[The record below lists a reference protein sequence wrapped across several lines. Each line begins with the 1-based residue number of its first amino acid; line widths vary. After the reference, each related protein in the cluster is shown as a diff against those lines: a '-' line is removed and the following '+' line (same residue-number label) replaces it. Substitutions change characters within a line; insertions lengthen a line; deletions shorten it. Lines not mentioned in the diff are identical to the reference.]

1 MKNTILCTFIAL
13 LSQSLFA
20 DERVPFDARKTAVTL
35 QVVPLIQGDG
45 FFIDY
50 RSPITTAAPAA
61 LKAGVQNGSPQTII
75 TRSVVIRGGMT
86 REDVQKF
93 EEFIKER
100 DQLKRLLTEMEA
112 LIQASSKP

>member
-20 DERVPFDARKTAVTL
+20 DERVAFDARKTAVTL
-35 QVVPLIQGDG
+35 EIKFVEVDV
-45 FFIDY
+45 FSIDY
-50 RSPITTAAPAA
+50 GSPITTAAPAA

-75 TRSVVIRGGMT
+75 TRSVISGRS
-86 REDVQKF
+86 REDVRKL
-93 EEFIKER
+93 EEFHKEQ

-112 LIQASSKP
+112 LIQAPSKP

>member
-75 TRSVVIRGGMT
+75 TRSVISGRS
-86 REDVQKF
+86 REDVRKL
-93 EEFIKER
+93 EEFHKEQ

-112 LIQASSKP
+112 LIQAPSKP

>member
-20 DERVPFDARKTAVTL
+20 DERVAFDARKTAVTL
-35 QVVPLIQGDG
+35 EIKFVEVDV
-45 FFIDY
+45 FSIDY
-50 RSPITTAAPAA
+50 GNPITTAAPAV

-112 LIQASSKP
+112 LIQAPSKP

>member
-20 DERVPFDARKTAVTL
+20 DERIPFDARRTAVTL
-35 QVVPLIQGDG
+35 EVKPLIKGDG
-45 FFIDY
+45 FLIDY

-75 TRSVVIRGGMT
+75 TRSVILGRT
-86 REDVQKF
+86 REDVQKL
-93 EEFIKER
+93 EELIKER

-112 LIQASSKP
+112 LIQGPSKP

>member
-20 DERVPFDARKTAVTL
+20 DERAPFDARRTAVTL
-35 QVVPLIQGDG
+35 EVKPLIKGDG
-45 FFIDY
+45 FLIDY

-61 LKAGVQNGSPQTII
+61 LKAGAQNGSPQTII
-75 TRSVVIRGGMT
+75 TEWYVISDRS
-86 REDVQKF
+86 REDMQKL
-93 EEFIKER
+93 EELIKER

-112 LIQASSKP
+112 LIQAPSKP